1 MKPMLASKL
10 ESTSDLRLPVMA
22 SPKLD
27 GVRALV
33 IDGVVM
39 SRNFKPIPSLYVQE
53 RFGKPE
59 FNGLDGELI
68 LGNPTAQDCYRDTVS
83 AVMTQASSE
92 AVDFYVFDDFLGRG
106 GFKDRYEHLYKRT
119 QDVSYC
125 HLETSGI
132 IILKHDIITSVD
144 DLDVMEADFL
154 ATGHE
159 GVMVRS
165 LDGPYKYGRSTT
177 KEGFLLKMKRF
188 KDCEAIVWGFDEKW
202 HNGNEAGRDE
212 LGRMHRTS
220 HKSGKTLCGT
230 LGAIK
235 VRGVGGTYDGVEFD
249 VGTGFSD
256 SERRDIWE
264 NQLTYTGRIMK
275 VKYFPTGSKDKPR
288 FPTFLGWRPEG
299 A

>member
-10 ESTSDLRLPVMA
+10 ESSSDLRLPVMA
-22 SPKLD
+22 SAKLD

-53 RFGKPE
+53 KYGRPE

-68 LGNPTAQDCYRDTVS
+68 LGDPTAKDCYRDTVS
-83 AVMTQASSE
+83 AVMTQSSDE
-92 AVDFYVFDDFLGRG
+92 PVNFHVFDDFTAMA
-106 GFKDRYEHLYKRT
+106 GFRDRYEGIFKRL
-119 QDVSYC
+119 QRASFC
-125 HLETSGI
+125 HIETSGI
-132 IILKHDIITSVD
+132 AVLSHRIVTSVD
-144 DLDVMEADFL
+144 DLDDMEAAFL
-154 ATGHE
+154 SMGHE

-177 KEGFLLKMKRF
+177 REGFLLKMKRF

-202 HNGNEAGRDE
+202 HNANELTRDE
-212 LGRMHRTS
+212 LGRAKRTS
-220 HKSGKTLCGT
+220 HRAGKELTGT
-230 LGAIK
+230 LGAVK

-249 VGTGFSD
+249 VGTGYSD
-256 SERRDIWE
+256 AERQDIWD
-264 NQLTYTGRIMK
+264 NQLTYTGKIMK